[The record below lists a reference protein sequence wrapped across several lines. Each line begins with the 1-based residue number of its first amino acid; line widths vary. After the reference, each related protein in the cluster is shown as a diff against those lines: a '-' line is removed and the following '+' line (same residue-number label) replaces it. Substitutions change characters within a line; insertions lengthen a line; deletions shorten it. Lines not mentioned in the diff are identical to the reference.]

1 MKKLILSFL
10 FTILLLLVGAQPI
23 MSCKDVN
30 DMYDNRVNNTL
41 MDQYGYSRI
50 FDCDRYTTI
59 ETNNCSIEIYMKL
72 NPGNIDFFVKSYDA
86 RDFKLFLYDM
96 FGRKLLEE
104 NLKCESTF
112 NKDKL
117 SNGLYLIKIT
127 NGTEVYTR
135 RITL

>member
-23 MSCKDVN
+23 KSCKDIN
-30 DMYDNRVNNTL
+30 GMYGNNVDNIHL
-41 MDQYGYSRI
+41 DQFGYTKI
-50 FDCDRYTTI
+50 FDCDKWTRI
-59 ETNNCSIEIYMKL
+59 ETYNCNIEIYMKL
-72 NPGNIDFFVKSYDA
+72 NPGNIDFLIKSYDA
-86 RDFKLFLYDM
+86 EDFKLFLYDI
-96 FGRKLLEE
+96 FGRNLLEKD
-104 NLKCESTF
+104 LKCESIF

-127 NGTEVYTR
+127 NGIEVYNR

>member
-10 FTILLLLVGAQPI
+10 FTILLLIAYSQPL
-23 MSCKDVN
+23 MSCKDMHG
-30 DMYDNRVNNTL
+30 MYSSRIDNTHL
-41 MDQYGYSRI
+41 DQFGYTKI
-50 FDCDRYTTI
+50 FDCDKWTKI
-59 ETNNCSIEIYMKL
+59 ETSNCDIEIYIKL
-72 NPGNIDFFVKSYDA
+72 KTSDIDFLVKSSNTK
-86 RDFKLFLYDM
+86 DFKLFLYDM

-127 NGTEVYTR
+127 NGTEVHTR